1 MKSITIK
8 KWIEPYKLL
17 ESIKEDFEYS
27 DYTFDGSNKES
38 MKKEFLK
45 ELESNTSSI
54 GLYMKNVNKYYLF
67 THKAISAEQL
77 WEKLCKEFEF
87 TTADY
92 EETENLEESFHLVDI
107 GKSEANLIN
116 ITIDTKEAKNPE
128 IIWIEGEGAG
138 YCITEKYYENRQKEN
153 HKK

>member
-38 MKKEFLK
+38 KKKEFLK
-45 ELESNTSSI
+45 KLESNTSSI

-67 THKAISAEQL
+67 THKEISAEQL
-77 WEKLCKEFEF
+77 WKKLCKEFEF
-87 TTADY
+87 TPADY
-92 EETENLEESFHLVDI
+92 EETETLEESFHLVDI
-107 GKSEANLIN
+107 GKSEANLIL
-116 ITIDTKEAKNPE
+116 
-128 IIWIEGEGAG
+128 
-138 YCITEKYYENRQKEN
+138 Q
-153 HKK
+153 